1 MDLGSLN
8 SDAIENI
15 INSMS
20 QKDIEDLTA
29 MASQLFSG
37 GNSNS
42 TSNSSFNP
50 NSNPKPEHNDPA
62 DGIDFDTITKI
73 ASVLGRLSSQP
84 KDPGCELL
92 TALKPMLSPERRH
105 KADEA
110 IKMMRLISLLP
121 LLKDLQ

>member
-20 QKDIEDLTA
+20 QKDIEDLSA
-29 MASQLFSG
+29 MASQFFG
-37 GNSNS
+37 TGDN
-42 TSNSSFNP
+42 TSKPKQENSS
-50 NSNPKPEHNDPA
+50 
-62 DGIDFDTITKI
+62 DGIDFETITKI
-73 ASVLGRLSSQP
+73 ASVLGKLSSQP

-92 TALKPMLSPERRH
+92 TALKPMLSPERRQ

-110 IKMMRLISLLP
+110 IKMMQIISLLP

>member
-42 TSNSSFNP
+42 DSNSNT
-50 NSNPKPEHNDPA
+50 NPKPERNDPA

-73 ASVLGRLSSQP
+73 ASVLGKLSSQP

>member
-1 MDLGSLN
+1 MDFGSLN
-8 SDAIENI
+8 LENIENI

-29 MASQLFSG
+29 MASQFL
-37 GNSNS
+37 GNTDNKAKQEVK
-42 TSNSSFNP
+42 NN
-50 NSNPKPEHNDPA
+50 
-62 DGIDFDTITKI
+62 GIDFETITKI
-73 ASVLGRLSSQP
+73 ASVLGKLSSQP

-92 TALKPMLSPERRH
+92 SALKPMLSPERRH

-110 IKMMRLISLLP
+110 IKLMQIISLLP

>member
-42 TSNSSFNP
+42 SSNSNSSP
-50 NSNPKPEHNDPA
+50 RPEHNDPT

-73 ASVLGRLSSQP
+73 ASVLGKLSSQP
-84 KDPGCELL
+84 KNPGCELL

>member
-37 GNSNS
+37 DNSNS
-42 TSNSSFNP
+42 SSNP
-50 NSNPKPEHNDPA
+50 NSSPRPEHNDPI

-73 ASVLGRLSSQP
+73 ASVLGKLSSQP
-84 KDPGCELL
+84 KNPGCELL

>member
-8 SDAIENI
+8 LDSIENI

-20 QKDIEDLTA
+20 QKDIEDLSA
-29 MASQLFSG
+29 IASQFFSG
-37 GNSNS
+37 DN
-42 TSNSSFNP
+42 TEQKKQQEVP
-50 NSNPKPEHNDPA
+50 T
-62 DGIDFDTITKI
+62 DGIDFETITKI

-92 TALKPMLSPERRH
+92 SALKPMLSPERRH

-110 IKMMRLISLLP
+110 IKMMQIISLLP

>member
-8 SDAIENI
+8 LDGIENI
-15 INSMS
+15 ISSMS
-20 QKDIEDLTA
+20 QKDIEDLSA
-29 MASQLFSG
+29 MASQFFG
-37 GNSNS
+37 G
-42 TSNSSFNP
+42 TENSSEKKQEAP
-50 NSNPKPEHNDPA
+50 T
-62 DGIDFDTITKI
+62 DGIDFETISKI
-73 ASVLGRLSSQP
+73 ASVISKLSSQP

-110 IKMMRLISLLP
+110 IKMMQLLSLLP

>member
-8 SDAIENI
+8 LDGIENI

-20 QKDIEDLTA
+20 QKDIEDLSA
-29 MASQLFSG
+29 IASQFFSG
-37 GNSNS
+37 DNNKKQQQESP
-42 TSNSSFNP
+42 T
-50 NSNPKPEHNDPA
+50 
-62 DGIDFDTITKI
+62 DGIDFETITKI
-73 ASVLGRLSSQP
+73 ASVLGKLSSHP

-92 TALKPMLSPERRH
+92 SALKPMLSPERRH

-110 IKMMRLISLLP
+110 IKMIQLISLLP

>member
-8 SDAIENI
+8 IEGIENI

-20 QKDIEDLTA
+20 QNDIEQLSSL
-29 MASQLFSG
+29 ASEFFSG
-37 GNSNS
+37 SQDS
-42 TSNSSFNP
+42 T
-50 NSNPKPEHNDPA
+50 KPQKEEQS
-62 DGIDFDTITKI
+62 DGIDFETITKI

-110 IKMMRLISLLP
+110 IKMMQIISLLP

>member
-8 SDAIENI
+8 ADAIENI

-29 MASQLFSG
+29 MASQLFS
-37 GNSNS
+37 S
-42 TSNSSFNP
+42 P
-50 NSNPKPEHNDPA
+50 NSNPEPDSKPNSNPRPEHNDPT

-73 ASVLGRLSSQP
+73 ASVLGKLSSQP

>member
-1 MDLGSLN
+1 MDLGSFN

-42 TSNSSFNP
+42 SSNSNT
-50 NSNPKPEHNDPA
+50 NPKPEHNNPA

-73 ASVLGRLSSQP
+73 ASVLGKLSSQP

>member
-8 SDAIENI
+8 IDGIENI

-20 QKDIEDLTA
+20 QKDIEELSS
-29 MASQLFSG
+29 MASQFFA
-37 GNSNS
+37 GNNEA
-42 TSNSSFNP
+42 
-50 NSNPKPEHNDPA
+50 PKSKHEEKNE
-62 DGIDFDTITKI
+62 GIDFETITRI
-73 ASVLGRLSSQP
+73 ASVLGKLSSQP

-110 IKMMRLISLLP
+110 IKMMQLFSILP

>member
-42 TSNSSFNP
+42 DSNSKSD
-50 NSNPKPEHNDPA
+50 PKPEHNDSV

-73 ASVLGRLSSQP
+73 ASVLGKLSSQP

-92 TALKPMLSPERRH
+92 TALKPMLSPERQH

-110 IKMMRLISLLP
+110 IKIMQLISLLP
-121 LLKDLQ
+121 MLKDLQ

>member
-8 SDAIENI
+8 LDSIENI

-20 QKDIEDLTA
+20 QKDIEDLSSL
-29 MASQLFSG
+29 ASQFFA
-37 GNSNS
+37 GN
-42 TSNSSFNP
+42 NSS
-50 NSNPKPEHNDPA
+50 PKPHHEEA
-62 DGIDFDTITKI
+62 TEGIDFETITKI
-73 ASVLGRLSSQP
+73 ASVIGKLSSQP

-110 IKMMRLISLLP
+110 IKMMQIISLLP
-121 LLKDLQ
+121 ILKDLQ

>member
-8 SDAIENI
+8 LDGIENI

-20 QKDIEDLTA
+20 QKDIEDLST
-29 MASQLFSG
+29 MASQFLG
-37 GNSNS
+37 S
-42 TSNSSFNP
+42 TDNKTKQEVKN
-50 NSNPKPEHNDPA
+50 
-62 DGIDFDTITKI
+62 DGIDFETITKI

-92 TALKPMLSPERRH
+92 SALKPMLSPERRH

-110 IKMMRLISLLP
+110 IKLMQLISLLP

>member
-20 QKDIEDLTA
+20 QKDIEDLAA

-37 GNSNS
+37 GNSS
-42 TSNSSFNP
+42 SSSNSKSDTR
-50 NSNPKPEHNDPA
+50 PEHNDPA

>member
-8 SDAIENI
+8 LEGIESI

-20 QKDIEDLTA
+20 QQDIERLSS
-29 MASQLFSG
+29 MAGEFFSSSEKEQPPRQDT
-37 GNSNS
+37 NS
-42 TSNSSFNP
+42 
-50 NSNPKPEHNDPA
+50 
-62 DGIDFDTITKI
+62 GIDFDTVTKI
-73 ASVLGRLSSQP
+73 ASVINKLSSMP

-92 TALKPMLSPERRH
+92 TALRPMLSPERRH

-110 IKMMRLISLLP
+110 IKMMRLISILP

>member
-8 SDAIENI
+8 SEAIENI

-20 QKDIEDLTA
+20 QNDIEQLSSL
-29 MASQLFSG
+29 ASEFFSG
-37 GNSNS
+37 
-42 TSNSSFNP
+42 TQ
-50 NSNPKPEHNDPA
+50 ND
-62 DGIDFDTITKI
+62 GRVQQEEKNEGGDFGMDFETITKI
-73 ASVLGRLSSQP
+73 VSVLGKLSSQP

-92 TALKPMLSPERRH
+92 TALRPMLSPERRH

-110 IKMMRLISLLP
+110 IKMMQIISLLP

>member
-20 QKDIEDLTA
+20 QKDIEDLSA
-29 MASQLFSG
+29 MASQFFG
-37 GNSNS
+37 AGDN
-42 TSNSSFNP
+42 TSKSKQENSS
-50 NSNPKPEHNDPA
+50 
-62 DGIDFDTITKI
+62 DGIDFETITKI
-73 ASVLGRLSSQP
+73 ASVLGKLSSQP

-92 TALKPMLSPERRH
+92 SALKPMLSPERRQ

-110 IKMMRLISLLP
+110 IKMMQIISLLP

>member
-8 SDAIENI
+8 LDGIENI

-20 QKDIEDLTA
+20 QQDIEKLSS
-29 MASQLFSG
+29 MAGEFFG

-42 TSNSSFNP
+42 DKHQSSA
-50 NSNPKPEHNDPA
+50 PE
-62 DGIDFDTITKI
+62 GIDFDTVTKI
-73 ASVLGRLSSQP
+73 ASVINRLSSMP

-92 TALKPMLSPERRH
+92 TALKPLLSPERRH

-110 IKMMRLISLLP
+110 IKMMQIIAILP
-121 LLKDLQ
+121 MLKDLQ

>member
-1 MDLGSLN
+1 MDFGSLN
-8 SDAIENI
+8 LENIENI

-20 QKDIEDLTA
+20 QKDIEDLSA
-29 MASQLFSG
+29 IASQFFT
-37 GNSNS
+37 NN
-42 TSNSSFNP
+42 NEP
-50 NSNPKPEHNDPA
+50 PPKTKKEEKSE
-62 DGIDFDTITKI
+62 GIDFETITKI
-73 ASVLGRLSSQP
+73 ASVLGKLSAQP

-110 IKMMRLISLLP
+110 IKMMQLMSLLP

>member
-8 SDAIENI
+8 SEAIENI

-20 QKDIEDLTA
+20 QKDIEDLSA

-37 GNSNS
+37 TNSGSDSNSNS
-42 TSNSSFNP
+42 NS
-50 NSNPKPEHNDPA
+50 KHNDSA

-73 ASVLGRLSSQP
+73 ASVLGKLSSQP
-84 KDPGCELL
+84 NDPGCELL

>member
-8 SDAIENI
+8 LEGIENI

-20 QKDIEDLTA
+20 QNDIEQLSSL
-29 MASQLFSG
+29 ASEFFSQG
-37 GNSNS
+37 KDKGKVQENEQN
-42 TSNSSFNP
+42 
-50 NSNPKPEHNDPA
+50 E
-62 DGIDFDTITKI
+62 GIDLASITKI
-73 ASVLGRLSSQP
+73 ASVLSKLSSQP

-92 TALKPMLSPERRH
+92 TALKPMLSPGRRQ

-110 IKMMRLISLLP
+110 IKMMQIVSLLP